1 MDDIEKTKNKL
12 PNNIKQFFY
21 KLSNYL
27 DTNLFFYGSVQRYD
41 YLPDDSDIDIAI
53 FTENEYS
60 TMVKMQHFLH
70 VERKDFKKF
79 VLMEDNEE
87 AVDGYKVKYKNED
100 LNLNAEFSIYN
111 NKYEEIRKNK
121 LSRHIDMPFYVA
133 IALYILKIL
142 YYKLNIISNKTY
154 NNYKNIVIHGGMG
167 ENKPV
172 FILLK

>member
-1 MDDIEKTKNKL
+1 MEEIAKTKNKL
-12 PNNIKQFFY
+12 PNNVKQFFY

-27 DTNLFFYGSVQRYD
+27 DTDLFFYGSVQRYD
-41 YLPDDSDIDIAI
+41 YLPDNSDIDVAI

-60 TMVKMQHFLH
+60 TMVKLQHFLH

-79 VLMEDNEE
+79 VLMDNDEM
-87 AVDGYKVKYKNED
+87 VDGYKIKYKNED

-121 LSRHIDMPFYVA
+121 LSRHSDMPFYISIV
-133 IALYILKIL
+133 LYILKIL
-142 YYKLNIISNKTY
+142 HYKLYIISTKTY
-154 NNYKNIVIHGGMG
+154 NKYKNSMIHGGMG